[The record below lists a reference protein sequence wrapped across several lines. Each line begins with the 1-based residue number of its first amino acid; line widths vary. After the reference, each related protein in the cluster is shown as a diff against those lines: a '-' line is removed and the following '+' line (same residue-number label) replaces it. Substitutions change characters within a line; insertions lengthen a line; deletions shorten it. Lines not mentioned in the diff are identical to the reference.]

1 MIALDTNVLVRV
13 FVNDKSIQTELARNL
28 VKDKKVFLPTVV
40 QAEFFW
46 VLRQSIKLEKT
57 NIIKALTMLK
67 NNPDYLLEQEANFA
81 KALTLYEASNADF
94 SDYLIV
100 SECQNRN
107 VTLWTF
113 DKKLSKHN
121 NAKLLA

>member
-13 FVNDKSIQTELARNL
+13 FVDDKTIQTQLARNL

-46 VLRQSIKLEKT
+46 VLRQSIKLEKA

-67 NNPDYLLEQEANFA
+67 NNPDYLLEQEENFA
-81 KALTLYEASNADF
+81 QALALYETSNADF
-94 SDYLIV
+94 ADNLIV

-113 DKKLSKHN
+113 DKKLSKHD
-121 NAKLLA
+121 NANLLA